1 MLRLYI
7 FYSTTIHTSPTYIL
21 AQYFTTVHLC
31 HKLLQV
37 GGVAVHAYTYLSYV
51 YTSSTIHTCPMYILY
66 YTFATSCCKLLGS
79 LCTPSLRSAPA
90 FNSATATSAYVSIRH
105 GHVSIRQ
112 HTPLPRQHTS
122 AYATVTSA
130 AYFSI
135 RHCHVS
141 IRHCHVSIRQHTSG
155 CRSHRACV
163 LLEQNTGRIR

>member
-37 GGVAVHAYTYLSYV
+37 GGVAVHAYTYFSYV

-122 AYATVTSA
+122 AY
-130 AYFSI
+130 FSI

-141 IRHCHVSIRQHTSG
+141 ILQHTPLPRQHTSAYV
-155 CRSHRACV
+155 RLS
-163 LLEQNTGRIR
+163 